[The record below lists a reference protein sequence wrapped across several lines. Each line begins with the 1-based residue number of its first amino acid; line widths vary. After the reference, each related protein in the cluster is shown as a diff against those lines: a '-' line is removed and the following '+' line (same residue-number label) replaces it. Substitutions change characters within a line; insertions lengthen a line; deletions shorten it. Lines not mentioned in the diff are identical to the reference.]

1 MSGNLPVWVQI
12 LTGLALVALLFF
24 FGPSAWRAAKES
36 PKGSA
41 QDWLGLLLPIGG
53 VVLFIILL
61 IAFARSL

>member
-1 MSGNLPVWVQI
+1 MNGLPVWVQI
-12 LTGLALVALLFF
+12 LSGLMLLALLFF

-41 QDWLGLLLPIGG
+41 QDWLGLLVPIGG

-61 IAFARSL
+61 IAMARS

>member
-12 LTGLALVALLFF
+12 LTGLALVALLLF
-24 FGPSAWRAAKES
+24 FGPAAYRAAKES

-41 QDWLGLLLPIGG
+41 QDWLGLLIPIGG

-61 IAFARSL
+61 IAMARG

>member
-1 MSGNLPVWVQI
+1 MNGLPVWVQI
-12 LTGLALVALLFF
+12 LSGLMLLALLFF

-41 QDWLGLLLPIGG
+41 QDWLGLLVPIGG

-61 IAFARSL
+61 IALARS